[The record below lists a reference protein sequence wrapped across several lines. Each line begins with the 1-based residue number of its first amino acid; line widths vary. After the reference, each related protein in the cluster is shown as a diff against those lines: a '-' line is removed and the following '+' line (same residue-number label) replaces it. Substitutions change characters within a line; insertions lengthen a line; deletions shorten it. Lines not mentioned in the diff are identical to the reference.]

1 MNIRQLLDDRITA
14 ALHSLGAPDTVSA
27 IVKPSARPEFGDYQA
42 NGVMAAAKQLKTNPR
57 ELAGRLLEVLDLS
70 DLAEKLEVAGPG
82 FINIHLKN
90 AWLVEMLV
98 PFDSTSASLSASA
111 QGTVARGLSGVE
123 AQTIVVDYSGPNL
136 AKEMH
141 VGHLRSTIIGDA
153 VARVLEFQGHKVI
166 RQNHVGDW
174 GTQFGMLIAHM
185 VSIAQQSG
193 GVGGVAPQLA
203 DLEAFYREAKQRFD
217 AEPDFANAARDYVV
231 KLQSGD
237 AECHAL
243 WQQFIDI
250 SLHHCEEVY
259 ERLGVS
265 LTRADVKPESA
276 YNADLATV
284 VSDLQANGLLVEN
297 QGAQCAFLDEFKN
310 KDGSITPIIVQKTGG
325 GYLYATTDLAALRYR
340 SGVLNV
346 DRALYFTDARQSLH
360 FQQVFTLARK
370 AGFVRE
376 NISLEHMPFGNML
389 GEDGKPFKTRTG
401 GTVKLVDLLAEAE
414 ERAFTL
420 VTEKNPELPEDERR
434 SIAHTVGIGA
444 VKYADLSKNRN
455 SDYIFNWE
463 TMLSFEG
470 NTAPYLQYAYARIKS
485 VFRKAGEKIPP
496 NPPFAKGG
504 TGAAEGSLT
513 PPFEKGGAGG
523 ISLQEPAER
532 TLAVKLLQFGEA
544 VDSVAKEGLPNHLCT
559 YLYELA
565 GNFMSF
571 YEACPILKEGVA
583 EDVRNSRLQL
593 AELTAQT
600 MRTGLGLL
608 GIGVMERM

>member
-14 ALHSLGAPDTVSA
+14 ALHSLGAPETVSA

-57 ELAGRLLEVLDLS
+57 ELATRLLDVLDLS
-70 DLAEKLEVAGPG
+70 DMAEKLEVAGPG

-90 AWLVEMLV
+90 GWLVQALA
-98 PFDSTSASLSASA
+98 PFGFA
-111 QGTVARGLSGVE
+111 QGAAARGLSGVE

-153 VARVLEFQGHKVI
+153 VARVLAFQGHNVI

-185 VSIAQQSG
+185 VSLQAQG
-193 GVGGVAPQLA
+193 GELSMQLA
-203 DLEAFYREAKQRFD
+203 DLETFYRAAKQRFD
-217 AEPDFANAARDYVV
+217 NEPSFADNARHYVV

-237 AECHAL
+237 AECLTL

-250 SLHHCEEVY
+250 SLQHCEEVY

-276 YNADLATV
+276 YNADLPTI
-284 VSDLQANGLLVEN
+284 VSDLQAKDLLVED

-340 SGVLNV
+340 SGVLNANRV
-346 DRALYFTDARQSLH
+346 LYFTDARQSLH

-370 AGFVRE
+370 AGFVRLE
-376 NISLEHMPFGNML
+376 VALEHMPFGNML

-401 GTVKLVDLLAEAE
+401 GTVKLVEVLAEAE
-414 ERAFTL
+414 ERAFAL
-420 VTEKNPELPEDERR
+420 VSAKNPELPEAERHA
-434 SIAHTVGIGA
+434 IAHTVGIGA

-455 SDYIFNWE
+455 SDYIFNWDA
-463 TMLSFEG
+463 MLSFEG

-485 VFRKAGEKIPP
+485 IFRRVETYDAQ
-496 NPPFAKGG
+496 A
-504 TGAAEGSLT
+504 TLTLQAAE
-513 PPFEKGGAGG
+513 
-523 ISLQEPAER
+523 ER
-532 TLAVKLLQFGEA
+532 TLAMKLLQFTEA
-544 VDSVAKEGLPNHLCT
+544 TDSVAKEGLPNHLCT

-571 YEACPILKEGVA
+571 YEACPILKDGVA
-583 EDVRNSRLQL
+583 QDVRNSRLRL
-593 AELTAQT
+593 ADLTAQT
-600 MRTGLGLL
+600 LQTGLSLL

>member
-14 ALHSLGAPDTVSA
+14 ALHSLGAPETVSA

-57 ELAGRLLEVLDLS
+57 ELATRLLDTLDLS
-70 DLAEKLEVAGPG
+70 DVAEKLEVAGPG

-90 AWLVEMLV
+90 QWLANTLTADQADAATECK
-98 PFDSTSASLSASA
+98 
-111 QGTVARGLSGVE
+111 
-123 AQTIVVDYSGPNL
+123 TIVVDYSGPNL

-153 VARVLEFQGHKVI
+153 VARVLAFQGHNVI

-185 VSIAQQSG
+185 VSLQAQSSELSM
-193 GVGGVAPQLA
+193 QLA
-203 DLEAFYREAKQRFD
+203 DLETFYRAAKQRFD
-217 AEPDFANAARDYVV
+217 NEPSFADAARDYVV

-237 AECHAL
+237 AECLQL

-259 ERLGVS
+259 AQLGVN

-276 YNADLATV
+276 YNADLPV
-284 VSDLQANGLLVEN
+284 IVSDLQSQGLLVEDN
-297 QGAQCAFLDEFKN
+297 GAQCAFLDEFKN

-340 SGVLNV
+340 SGTLNA
-346 DRALYFTDARQSLH
+346 DRVLYFTDARQSLH

-370 AGFVRE
+370 AGFVRPE
-376 NISLEHMPFGNML
+376 VALEHMPFGNML

-401 GTVKLVDLLAEAE
+401 GTVKLVDVLAEAQ
-414 ERAFTL
+414 ERAFAL
-420 VTEKNPELPEDERR
+420 VSAKNPELPEAERHA
-434 SIAHTVGIGA
+434 IAHSVGIGA

-455 SDYIFNWE
+455 SDYIFNWDA
-463 TMLSFEG
+463 MLSFEG

-485 VFRKAGEKIPP
+485 IFRRVETYDAQ
-496 NPPFAKGG
+496 A
-504 TGAAEGSLT
+504 TLM
-513 PPFEKGGAGG
+513 
-523 ISLQEPAER
+523 LQEAAER
-532 TLAVKLLQFGEA
+532 TLAMKLLQFTEA
-544 VDSVAKEGLPNHLCT
+544 TDSVAKEGLPNHLCT

-571 YEACPILKEGVA
+571 YEACPILKDGVA
-583 EDVRNSRLQL
+583 QDVRNSRLRL
-593 AELTAQT
+593 ADLTAQILQ
-600 MRTGLGLL
+600 TGLSLL

>member
-1 MNIRQLLDDRITA
+1 MGWILLPKPPKIPLLPKPEKSLMNIRQLLDDRITA
-14 ALHSLGAPDTVSA
+14 ALHTLGAPDTVTA

-57 ELAGRLLEVLDLS
+57 ELATRLLEVLDLS
-70 DLAEKLEVAGPG
+70 DLADKLEVAGPG

-90 AWLVEMLV
+90 TWLSETVGR
-98 PFDSTSASLSASA
+98 ASA
-111 QGTVARGLSGVE
+111 RQLTPNS
-123 AQTIVVDYSGPNL
+123 QTIVVDYSGPNL

-153 VARVLEFQGHKVI
+153 VARVLEFQGHTVI

-185 VSIAQQSG
+185 VSLKAHSG
-193 GVGGVAPQLA
+193 ELSMQLA
-203 DLEAFYREAKQRFD
+203 DLETFYREAKKRFD
-217 AEPDFANAARDYVV
+217 DEPDFSDAARDYVV

-237 AECHAL
+237 AECLGL
-243 WQQFIDI
+243 WQQFIDT
-250 SLHHCEEVY
+250 SLRHCEEVY
-259 ERLGVS
+259 ARLGVH
-265 LTRADVKPESA
+265 LTRADVMPESA
-276 YNADLATV
+276 YNADLANI
-284 VSDLQANGLLVEN
+284 VSELQEKGLLVED

-340 SGVLNV
+340 SGVLNI
-346 DRALYFTDARQSLH
+346 DRALYFTDARQALH
-360 FQQVFTLARK
+360 FQQVFLLARK

-376 NISLEHMPFGNML
+376 DISLEHMPFGNML
-389 GEDGKPFKTRTG
+389 GADGKPFKTRSG
-401 GTVKLVDLLAEAE
+401 GTVKLVDLLVEAE
-414 ERAFTL
+414 ERAFIL
-420 VTEKNPELPEDERR
+420 VTDKNPELGEAERHD
-434 SIAHTVGIGA
+434 IARTVGIGA

-485 VFRKAGEKIPP
+485 IFRRSGVD
-496 NPPFAKGG
+496 
-504 TGAAEGSLT
+504 AEAISS
-513 PPFEKGGAGG
+513 P
-523 ISLQEPAER
+523 ISLQESAER
-532 TLAVKLLQFGEA
+532 TLAMKLLQFTEA
-544 VDSVAKEGLPNHLCT
+544 TDSVVKEGLPNHLCT

-583 EDVRNSRLQL
+583 EEVRSSRLQL
-593 AELTAQT
+593 ANLTAQT
-600 MRTGLGLL
+600 LQTGLGLL
-608 GIGVMERM
+608 GIGVLERM

>member
-14 ALHSLGAPDTVSA
+14 ALHALGAPANVTA

-42 NGVMAAAKQLKTNPR
+42 NGVMAAAKQLKLNPR
-57 ELAGRLLEVLDLS
+57 ELATRLLETLDLS

-90 AWLVEMLV
+90 AWLAEMLV
-98 PFDSTSASLSASA
+98 SFGSA
-111 QGTVARGLSGVE
+111 QGSVARRLSEVE
-123 AQTIVVDYSGPNL
+123 AQTIVIDYSGPNL

-185 VSIAQQSG
+185 VSMAEQHG
-193 GVGGVAPQLA
+193 GVSGVAPQLA
-203 DLEAFYREAKQRFD
+203 DLETFYREAKKRFD
-217 AEPDFANAARDYVV
+217 DEPQFANTARDYVV

-237 AECHAL
+237 AECLAW

-250 SLHHCEEVY
+250 SLHHCEAVY

-276 YNADLATV
+276 YNVDLAQV
-284 VSDLQANGLLVEN
+284 VSDLQTSGLLVED
-297 QGAQCAFLDEFKN
+297 QGAQCVFLEEFKN

-340 SGVLNV
+340 SSALNI

-370 AGFVRE
+370 AGFVRTD
-376 NISLEHMPFGNML
+376 ISLEHMPFGNML

-401 GTVKLVDLLAEAE
+401 GTVKLVELLTEAE
-414 ERAFTL
+414 ERAFAL
-420 VTEKNPELPEDERR
+420 VTEKNPTLDETERR
-434 SIAHTVGIGA
+434 AIAHTVGIGA

-485 VFRKAGEKIPP
+485 IFRRAQLE
-496 NPPFAKGG
+496 
-504 TGAAEGSLT
+504 TGNAS
-513 PPFEKGGAGG
+513 
-523 ISLQEPAER
+523 IVLQASAER
-532 TLAVKLLQFGEA
+532 VLAVKLLQFTE
-544 VDSVAKEGLPNHLCT
+544 VTDSVAKEGLPNHLCT

-571 YEACPILKEGVA
+571 YEACPILKEGVDA
-583 EDVRNSRLQL
+583 EVRDSRLHL
-593 AELTAQT
+593 AQVTAQT
-600 MRTGLGLL
+600 LQTGLALL
-608 GIGVMERM
+608 GIEVMERM

>member
-14 ALHSLGAPDTVSA
+14 ALHALGAPANVTA

-42 NGVMAAAKQLKTNPR
+42 NGVMAAAKQLKLNPR
-57 ELAGRLLEVLDLS
+57 ELAARLLETLDLS

-90 AWLVEMLV
+90 AWLAEMLV
-98 PFDSTSASLSASA
+98 PFGSA
-111 QGTVARGLSGVE
+111 QGSVARRLSEVE
-123 AQTIVVDYSGPNL
+123 AQTIVIDYSGPNL

-185 VSIAQQSG
+185 VSMAEQHG
-193 GVGGVAPQLA
+193 GVSGVAPQLA
-203 DLEAFYREAKQRFD
+203 DLETFYREAKKRFD
-217 AEPDFANAARDYVV
+217 DEPQFANTARDYVV

-237 AECHAL
+237 AECLAW

-250 SLHHCEEVY
+250 SLHHCEAVY

-265 LTRADVKPESA
+265 LTRTDVKPESA
-276 YNADLATV
+276 YNADLAQV
-284 VSDLQANGLLVEN
+284 VSDLQTSGLLVED
-297 QGAQCAFLDEFKN
+297 QGAQCVFLEEFKN

-340 SGVLNV
+340 SSVLNI

-370 AGFVRE
+370 AGFVRTD
-376 NISLEHMPFGNML
+376 IALEHMPFGNML

-401 GTVKLVDLLAEAE
+401 GTVKLVELLTEAE
-414 ERAFTL
+414 ERAFAL
-420 VTEKNPELPEDERR
+420 VTEKNPTLDETERR
-434 SIAHTVGIGA
+434 AIAHTVGIGA

-485 VFRKAGEKIPP
+485 IFRRAQLE
-496 NPPFAKGG
+496 
-504 TGAAEGSLT
+504 TGNAS
-513 PPFEKGGAGG
+513 
-523 ISLQEPAER
+523 IVLQASAER
-532 TLAVKLLQFGEA
+532 VLAVKLLQFTE
-544 VDSVAKEGLPNHLCT
+544 VTDSVAKEGLPNHLCT

-571 YEACPILKEGVA
+571 YEACPILKDGVDA
-583 EDVRNSRLQL
+583 EVRDSRLHL
-593 AELTAQT
+593 AQVTAQT
-600 MRTGLGLL
+600 LQTGLALL
-608 GIGVMERM
+608 GIEVMERM

>member
-1 MNIRQLLDDRITA
+1 MEWILPCKALKIPILTKPETSLMNIRQLLDDRITA
-14 ALHSLGAPDTVSA
+14 ALHTLGAPASVTA

-57 ELAGRLLEVLDLS
+57 ELAARLLETLDLS
-70 DLAEKLEVAGPG
+70 DLADKLEVAGPG

-90 AWLVEMLV
+90 DWLSETVGR
-98 PFDSTSASLSASA
+98 ASA
-111 QGTVARGLSGVE
+111 RQPVAD
-123 AQTIVVDYSGPNL
+123 AQTIVVDYSAPNL

-153 VARVLEFQGHKVI
+153 VARVLEFQGNKVI

-185 VSIAQQSG
+185 VSLQAQG
-193 GVGGVAPQLA
+193 GELSMKLA
-203 DLEAFYREAKQRFD
+203 DLETFYREAKKRFD
-217 AEPDFANAARDYVV
+217 DEPDFANTARDFVV

-237 AECHAL
+237 AECHGV

-265 LTRADVKPESA
+265 LTRADVQPESA
-276 YNADLATV
+276 YNDDLAQV
-284 VSDLQANGLLVEN
+284 VADLQAKGLLVEN

-340 SGVLNV
+340 SGTLNA

-376 NISLEHMPFGNML
+376 AISLEHMPFGNML

-401 GTVKLVDLLAEAE
+401 GTVKLVELLAEAE
-414 ERAFTL
+414 ERAFAL
-420 VTEKNPELPEDERR
+420 VTEKNPELPEDERH

-463 TMLSFEG
+463 SMLSFEG

-485 VFRKAGEKIPP
+485 IFRKAGVEAVTSPV
-496 NPPFAKGG
+496 
-504 TGAAEGSLT
+504 
-513 PPFEKGGAGG
+513 
-523 ISLQEPAER
+523 SLQESAER
-532 TLAVKLLQFGEA
+532 TLAVKLLQFTEA
-544 VDSVAKEGLPNHLCT
+544 TDSVGKEGLPNHLCT

-571 YEACPILKEGVA
+571 YEACPILKDGVA
-583 EDVRNSRLQL
+583 EEVRNSRLQL
-593 AELTAQT
+593 ANLTAQT
-600 MRTGLGLL
+600 LQTGLGLL

>member
-14 ALHSLGAPDTVSA
+14 ALHALGAPETVSA
-27 IVKPSARPEFGDYQA
+27 IVKPSNRPEFGDYQA

-57 ELAGRLLEVLDLS
+57 ELASRLLETVDLS
-70 DLAEKLEVAGPG
+70 DMADKLEVAGPG

-90 AWLVEMLV
+90 EWLVKALEET
-98 PFDSTSASLSASA
+98 PPSLP
-111 QGTVARGLSGVE
+111 LSGEEQEVSS
-123 AQTIVVDYSGPNL
+123 TIVIDYSGPNL

-153 VARVLEFQGHKVI
+153 VARVLEFQGNKVI

-185 VSIAQQSG
+185 VSLQAQG
-193 GVGGVAPQLA
+193 GELSLQLS

-237 AECHAL
+237 PECLKL

-259 ERLGVS
+259 QRLGVS

-276 YNADLATV
+276 YNADLPLI
-284 VSDLQANGLLVEN
+284 VSELQAQGLLVED

-340 SGVLNV
+340 SGVLGI

-360 FQQVFTLARK
+360 FQQVFALARK
-370 AGFVRE
+370 AGFVRPE
-376 NISLEHMPFGNML
+376 VSLEHMPFGNML

-401 GTVKLVDLLAEAE
+401 GTVKLVDVLAEAE
-414 ERAFTL
+414 ERAFAL
-420 VTEKNPELPEDERR
+420 VTQKNPELPEAERQ
-434 SIAHTVGIGA
+434 SIAQTVGIGA

-455 SDYIFNWE
+455 SDYIFNWDA
-463 TMLSFEG
+463 MLSFEG

-485 VFRKAGEKIPP
+485 IFRKAGVT
-496 NPPFAKGG
+496 PPFA
-504 TGAAEGSLT
+504 
-513 PPFEKGGAGG
+513 KGGAGG

-532 TLAVKLLQFGEA
+532 TLAVKLLQFAEA

-583 EDVRNSRLQL
+583 KEVRNSRLQL

-600 MRTGLGLL
+600 LQTGLGLL
-608 GIGVMERM
+608 GIGVLERM

>member
-14 ALHSLGAPDTVSA
+14 ALHTLGAPDTVTA

-57 ELAGRLLEVLDLS
+57 ELATRLLETLDLS
-70 DLAEKLEVAGPG
+70 DLADKLEVAGPG
-82 FINIHLKN
+82 FINIYLKN
-90 AWLVEMLV
+90 KWLSEALGGRM
-98 PFDSTSASLSASA
+98 PFAPTGD
-111 QGTVARGLSGVE
+111 GRGEWHSPSS
-123 AQTIVVDYSGPNL
+123 QTIVVDYSGPNL

-185 VSIAQQSG
+185 VSLTDKTR
-193 GVGGVAPQLA
+193 GVSEVEPQLA
-203 DLEAFYREAKQRFD
+203 DLETFYREAKQRFD
-217 AEPDFANAARDYVV
+217 AETDFANTARDYVV
-231 KLQSGD
+231 KLQAGD
-237 AECHAL
+237 AECHGL

-265 LTRADVKPESA
+265 LSRADVMPESA
-276 YNADLATV
+276 YNADLANI
-284 VSDLQANGLLVEN
+284 VSELQVQGLLVEN

-340 SGVLNV
+340 SGVLNI
-346 DRALYFTDARQSLH
+346 DRALYFTDARQALH
-360 FQQVFTLARK
+360 FQQVFLLARK

-376 NISLEHMPFGNML
+376 GVALEHMPFGNMQ

-401 GTVKLVDLLAEAE
+401 GTVKLVDLLVEAE

-420 VTEKNPELPEDERR
+420 VTEKNPELGEAERHE
-434 SIAHTVGIGA
+434 IARTVGIGA

-485 VFRKAGEKIPP
+485 IFRRSGVD
-496 NPPFAKGG
+496 
-504 TGAAEGSLT
+504 AEAISSS
-513 PPFEKGGAGG
+513 
-523 ISLQEPAER
+523 ISLHEIAER
-532 TLAVKLLQFGEA
+532 TLAMKLLQFTEA
-544 VDSVAKEGLPNHLCT
+544 TDSVAKEGLPNHLCT

-571 YEACPILKEGVA
+571 YEACPILKDGVA

-593 AELTAQT
+593 ANLTAQT
-600 MRTGLGLL
+600 LQTGLGLL
-608 GIGVMERM
+608 GIGVLERM

>member
-14 ALHSLGAPDTVSA
+14 ALHTLGAPDTVTA

-42 NGVMAAAKQLKTNPR
+42 NGIMAAAKQLKTNPR
-57 ELAGRLLEVLDLS
+57 ELATRLLATLDLS
-70 DLAEKLEVAGPG
+70 DIAEKLEIAGPG
-82 FINIHLKN
+82 FINIYLKN
-90 AWLVEMLV
+90 EWLSETVGR
-98 PFDSTSASLSASA
+98 ASA
-111 QGTVARGLSGVE
+111 RQPAA

-153 VARVLEFQGHKVI
+153 VARVLEFQGNTVI

-185 VSIAQQSG
+185 VSIAAQNSG
-193 GVGGVAPQLA
+193 VNDVAPQLA
-203 DLEAFYREAKQRFD
+203 DLETFYREAKKRFD
-217 AEPDFANAARDYVV
+217 DEPDFANTARDFVV

-237 AECHAL
+237 AACRAH

-250 SLHHCEEVY
+250 SLHHCEAVY

-276 YNADLATV
+276 YNADLANV
-284 VSDLQANGLLVEN
+284 VSDLQDKDLLVED

-346 DRALYFTDARQSLH
+346 DRALYFTDARQALH

-370 AGFVRE
+370 AGFVRDE
-376 NISLEHMPFGNML
+376 ISLEHMPFGNML

-434 SIAHTVGIGA
+434 AIAHTVGIGA

-485 VFRKAGEKIPP
+485 IFRKAGV
-496 NPPFAKGG
+496 
-504 TGAAEGSLT
+504 T
-513 PPFEKGGAGG
+513 PPFEKGGLGG
-523 ISLQEPAER
+523 ISLQESAER
-532 TLAVKLLQFGEA
+532 TLAMKLLQFAEA
-544 VDSVAKEGLPNHLCT
+544 TDSVAKEGLPNHLCT

-571 YEACPILKEGVA
+571 YEACPILKDGVA
-583 EDVRNSRLQL
+583 EEVRNSRLRL
-593 AELTAQT
+593 ADLTAQT
-600 MRTGLGLL
+600 LQTGLGLL

>member
-14 ALHSLGAPDTVSA
+14 ALHTLGAPDTVTA

-57 ELAGRLLEVLDLS
+57 ELATRLLETLDLS
-70 DLAEKLEVAGPG
+70 DLADKLEVAGPG

-90 AWLVEMLV
+90 TWLSETVGR
-98 PFDSTSASLSASA
+98 ASA
-111 QGTVARGLSGVE
+111 RQPTPNT
-123 AQTIVVDYSGPNL
+123 QTIVVDYSGPNL

-153 VARVLEFQGHKVI
+153 VARVLEFQGYTVI

-185 VSIAQQSG
+185 VSIAEQNG
-193 GVGGVAPQLA
+193 GVSDVAPQLA
-203 DLEAFYREAKQRFD
+203 DLETFYREAKQRFD
-217 AEPDFANAARDYVV
+217 AEPAFADAARDYVV
-231 KLQSGD
+231 KLQAGD
-237 AECHAL
+237 AECHGL

-265 LTRADVKPESA
+265 LTRADVMPESA
-276 YNADLATV
+276 YNADLANI
-284 VSDLQANGLLVEN
+284 VSELQAQGLLVEN

-340 SGVLNV
+340 SGVLNI
-346 DRALYFTDARQSLH
+346 DRALYFTDARQALH
-360 FQQVFTLARK
+360 FQQVFMLARK

-376 NISLEHMPFGNML
+376 GVALEHMPFGNMQ

-401 GTVKLVDLLAEAE
+401 GTVKLVDLLVEAE

-420 VTEKNPELPEDERR
+420 VTAKNPALGEAERHD
-434 SIAHTVGIGA
+434 IARTVGIGA

-485 VFRKAGEKIPP
+485 VFRKAGETPP
-496 NPPFAKGG
+496 NLPLSGK
-504 TGAAEGSLT
+504 EL
-513 PPFEKGGAGG
+513 K
-523 ISLQEPAER
+523 ISLHEVAER
-532 TLAVKLLQFGEA
+532 TLAMKLLQFTEA
-544 VDSVAKEGLPNHLCT
+544 TDSVAKEGLPNHLCT

-571 YEACPILKEGVA
+571 YEACPILKDGVA
-583 EDVRNSRLQL
+583 EDVRLSRLQL
-593 AELTAQT
+593 ANLTAQT
-600 MRTGLGLL
+600 LQTGLGLL
-608 GIGVMERM
+608 GIGVLERM

>member
-1 MNIRQLLDDRITA
+1 MPKPPKILFLTTPEKSLMNIRQLLDDRITA
-14 ALHSLGAPDTVSA
+14 ALHTLGAPDTVTA

-57 ELAGRLLEVLDLS
+57 ELATRLLETLDLS
-70 DLAEKLEVAGPG
+70 DVADKLEVAGPG

-90 AWLVEMLV
+90 AWLSETVGWV
-98 PFDSTSASLSASA
+98 SAR
-111 QGTVARGLSGVE
+111 QPTPNT
-123 AQTIVVDYSGPNL
+123 QTIVVDYSGPNL

-153 VARVLEFQGHKVI
+153 VARVLEFQGHTVI

-185 VSIAQQSG
+185 VSIAEQNG
-193 GVGGVAPQLA
+193 GVSGVEPQLA
-203 DLEAFYREAKQRFD
+203 DLETFYREAKKRFD
-217 AEPDFANAARDYVV
+217 AEPAFADAARNYVV
-231 KLQSGD
+231 KLQAGD
-237 AECHAL
+237 AACHAL

-265 LTRADVKPESA
+265 LTRADVMPESA
-276 YNADLATV
+276 YNADLANI
-284 VSDLQANGLLVEN
+284 VSELQAQGLLVEN

-340 SGVLNV
+340 SGVLNI
-346 DRALYFTDARQSLH
+346 DRALYFTDARQALH
-360 FQQVFTLARK
+360 FQQVFLLARK

-376 NISLEHMPFGNML
+376 GVSLEHMPFGNMQ

-401 GTVKLVDLLAEAE
+401 GTVKLVDLLVEAE

-420 VTEKNPELPEDERR
+420 VTEKNPELGEAERHD
-434 SIAHTVGIGA
+434 IARTVGIGA

-485 VFRKAGEKIPP
+485 IFRRAGVDVDAISS
-496 NPPFAKGG
+496 A
-504 TGAAEGSLT
+504 
-513 PPFEKGGAGG
+513 
-523 ISLQEPAER
+523 ISLQESAER
-532 TLAVKLLQFGEA
+532 TLAMKLLQFTEA
-544 VDSVAKEGLPNHLCT
+544 TDSVAKEGLPNHLCT

-583 EDVRNSRLQL
+583 EEVRNSRLQL
-593 AELTAQT
+593 ANLTAKTLQ
-600 MRTGLGLL
+600 TGLGLL
-608 GIGVMERM
+608 GIGVLERM